1 MAARFAL
8 RALRPH
14 ARAAPAAS
22 FRRRQ
27 LCAPAASEKV
37 TKICDEVCQLNV
49 LELTEFLELFKARAG
64 LSDADL
70 QGGGGGVMMAAP
82 AAAAAAA
89 ETPEEVSGLVVLRVA
104 QVADFQEKLLR
115 AVASGADLGV
125 PVTPQQFVFGTEL
138 LIRNSNL
145 DGNIKLMIREEVRP
159 EKKTEALERAPRVM
173 NSLLSISTDAAGL
186 ADAGKSLLD
195 ARDAA
200 RLADR
205 YADFRRELLLL
216 FATLPS
222 DTQKRYSGYADA
234 LLAYEKDVS
243 RDCKGGAAG
252 GCLEE
257 ERPAPASGARPKAGQ
272 APKEL
277 EAALAAAA
285 GGETSPPPAP
295 EPWSPPPY
303 KPARGSF
310 AEMAGRY

>member
-1 MAARFAL
+1 MSARHPRRRRDSPPQNIL
-8 RALRPH
+8 
-14 ARAAPAAS
+14 AAPAATPLRLS
-22 FRRRQ
+22 ARR
-27 LCAPAASEKV
+27 
-37 TKICDEVCQLNV
+37 
-49 LELTEFLELFKARAG
+49 
-64 LSDADL
+64 
-70 QGGGGGVMMAAP
+70 
-82 AAAAAAA
+82 
-89 ETPEEVSGLVVLRVA
+89 
-104 QVADFQEKLLR
+104 
-115 AVASGADLGV
+115 
-125 PVTPQQFVFGTEL
+125 
-138 LIRNSNL
+138 
-145 DGNIKLMIREEVRP
+145 
-159 EKKTEALERAPRVM
+159 
-173 NSLLSISTDAAGL
+173 
-186 ADAGKSLLD
+186 
-195 ARDAA
+195 
-200 RLADR
+200 
-205 YADFRRELLLL
+205 LLLL